1 MLFRFVRTKNRAGR
15 FDRLH
20 RRKRPAKICQAGA
33 LSATL
38 GLVKMFAAIDGRAG
52 DAGSFVKR
60 CARLGLLWLAPVLAL
75 TGCTGFHSNPIS
87 YRIDSQYGVH
97 DPQFRRSMGQLLG
110 PGIVESNRVTALVN
124 GDQFFPGMLTAIRG
138 AQKTITFES
147 YIYWSGDIGDQFTD
161 AMIERAKAGVKI
173 HVLLDW
179 FGSGRIDRG
188 DLDRMRAAGIEVEKY
203 HPLGWSRF
211 FRINHRDHRK
221 LLIVDGRVGFTGG
234 MGVADIWQGNADSK
248 EHWRDTAFQ
257 LEGPAVGQ
265 MQAAFMDNWM
275 KTRGAVLHGDE
286 YFPELKPAG
295 TDLAQVF
302 ISSPRDGVES
312 VRLMYLL
319 SIAAARKNIR
329 LSSPY
334 FVPGGLTM
342 QALLDACQRGV
353 NVEVILPGRHNDAE
367 LVLHASRD
375 RWGELL
381 KAGAKI
387 YEYQPTMYHC
397 KVMIVDDLWVSVGS
411 ANFDSRSFRLN
422 DEANLNVSSA
432 AFAAGQVKIFEAD
445 KTQSRPVTLEEW
457 RNRSFCKKLWGR
469 FTRLFRSQL

>member
-1 MLFRFVRTKNRAGR
+1 MSGSRLAKN
-15 FDRLH
+15 
-20 RRKRPAKICQAGA
+20 CQAPF
-33 LSATL
+33 LRPHS
-38 GLVKMFAAIDGRAG
+38 GLVTTHTAADQRTWDAGKFLARCACLIFAA
-52 DAGSFVKR
+52 
-60 CARLGLLWLAPVLAL
+60 LALLAL

-87 YRIDSQYGVH
+87 YGIESQYGVS
-97 DPQFRRSMGQLLG
+97 DPQFRRSVGQLLG
-110 PGIVESNRVTALVN
+110 PGIVESNRVTALIN
-124 GDQFFPGMLTAIRG
+124 GDQFFPAMLSAIRG
-138 AQKTITFES
+138 AQKSITFES
-147 YIYWSGDIGDQFTD
+147 YIYWSGDIGNQFTD
-161 AMIERAKAGVKI
+161 ALIERAKAGVKI

-179 FGSGRIDRG
+179 FGSGRIDSG

-203 HPLGWSRF
+203 HPLGLSRF
-211 FRINHRDHRK
+211 FSFNHRDHRK

-248 EHWRDTAFQ
+248 EHWRDTAFR

-275 KTRGAVLHGDE
+275 KTRTAVLHGED

-302 ISSPRDGVES
+302 FSSPRDGVES

-319 SIAAARKNIR
+319 SIASARKNIR

-334 FVPGGLTM
+334 FVPGDLMM
-342 QALLDACQRGV
+342 QELVDACHRGV
-353 NVEVILPGRHNDAE
+353 KVEVILPGPNNDAE
-367 LVLHASRD
+367 LVRHASRD

-381 KAGAKI
+381 KAGANI

-397 KVMIVDDLWVSVGS
+397 KVMIVDDVWVSVGS

-422 DEANLNVSSA
+422 DEANMNVYSET
-432 AFAAGQVKIFEAD
+432 FAAEQVKIFEAD
-445 KTQSRPVTLEEW
+445 KTHSRGVTLEEW
-457 RNRSFCKKLWGR
+457 RNRSLGRKLWGR